1 MRRLVFGIVLAGCL
15 APSAF
20 AAHKPDKRDQGQGV
34 GQKVERAAKHVAE
47 EAVDAVADELLDD
60 KGRVTRSGPG
70 SLPPGLAKKGKMPP
84 GLEQQGKTPP
94 GWSHGK
100 KTGWDKDQPPRES
113 LVRRIIRKIFR
124 RATEPAQPTQ
134 PQPESQ

>member
-1 MRRLVFGIVLAGCL
+1 MKRLVWSLLLAGCL
-15 APSAF
+15 APSGF
-20 AAHKPDKRDQGQGV
+20 AAHKPGKQDKRSDV
-34 GQKVERAAKHVAE
+34 GQRVERAAERVAS

-60 KGRVTRSGPG
+60 KGRVTRTGPG
-70 SLPPGLAKKGKMPP
+70 GLPPGLAKQGKMPP
-84 GLEQQGKTPP
+84 GLEKQGKTPP

-124 RATEPAQPTQ
+124 RASEPAQPAQ
-134 PQPESQ
+134 PQPANP